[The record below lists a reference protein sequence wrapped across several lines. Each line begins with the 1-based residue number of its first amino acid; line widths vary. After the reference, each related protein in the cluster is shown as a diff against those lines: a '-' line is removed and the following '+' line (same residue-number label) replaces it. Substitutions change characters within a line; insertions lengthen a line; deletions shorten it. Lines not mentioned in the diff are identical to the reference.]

1 MRKKRNKETKNNIS
15 FVQPIEET
23 IKNISQKEEKK
34 IINAISVIIP
44 VKDRTENTKKLI
56 EELILQK
63 NKYYPETEI
72 IIVEN
77 NSCEDMSFLDNY
89 QDIIV
94 LHETKSGVSN
104 ARNKGLEVAHGEYIA
119 FIDNDDFIIRK
130 YLHILY
136 QTMRKTNCDWCAFP
150 WYVDE
155 KPIELKIDINDPLKT
170 SWSVWAYCFNQRI
183 INNIKFD
190 INLNVGEDIEWIH
203 KVITKDTKG
212 VKIDSPIYYFTW
224 KNNNDSLSHQ
234 FNRGELLKNK

>member
-1 MRKKRNKETKNNIS
+1 MRKKRNKKTKNNIS
-15 FVQPIEET
+15 FVQPIEEK
-23 IKNISQKEEKK
+23 IENIVQKEEKK

-44 VKDRTENTKKLI
+44 VKDRAENTKKLI

-72 IIVEN
+72 IVVEN

-89 QDIIV
+89 QDIIT

-104 ARNKGLEVAHGEYIA
+104 ARNKGLEIAHGEYIA
-119 FIDNDDFIIRK
+119 FIDNDDFITRK
-130 YLHILY
+130 YLHTLY
-136 QTMRKTNCDWCAFP
+136 QTMRKTNCDWCTFP

-155 KPIELKIDINDPLKT
+155 KPIELKIDINNPLQT

-190 INLNVGEDIEWIH
+190 TNLNAGEDIEWMH

-224 KNNNDSLSHQ
+224 ENNNDSLSHQ